1 MTQPEAVRAEVEAML
16 ALVRDRYGDRLAP
29 DELDA
34 VRTAVE
40 GLVQAARA
48 LRGVPGGA
56 VSADGLVFTPVRRL
70 AELVRERR
78 LSPVTLAE
86 TFLER
91 LERLGSRYNAVVT
104 VTRERALE
112 QARRAEGEIAA
123 GRYRGPL

>member
-48 LRGVPGGA
+48 LRA
-56 VSADGLVFTPVRRL
+56 VRLTNADEPAQPF
-70 AELVRERR
+70 
-78 LSPVTLAE
+78 
-86 TFLER
+86 
-91 LERLGSRYNAVVT
+91 
-104 VTRERALE
+104 
-112 QARRAEGEIAA
+112 AA
-123 GRYRGPL
+123 YRSEP